1 METTRQARFGRP
13 CWQKRLIN
21 AVQSAAIV
29 LGLALVVALSAYGLM
44 GWSGMLAAFLTVAL
58 GATIAS
64 FLPPRL
70 VLYAYGA
77 RALSPRE
84 LRDLQAATRALAER
98 AGLLATPRI
107 WYLPNLA
114 PQALTVGIPSDA
126 AIMVS
131 RGLLALLTPREQAAV
146 MAHEIAHICNNDLRI
161 MALADAFSRVAGIFA
176 NAGILL
182 LLLNIPLTA
191 LEHDPVSW
199 MTIVL
204 LIVSPTIASLL
215 QLALSRTRE
224 FQADATAAELTG
236 DPEALVAAL
245 WKLEGAERNLWESM
259 FPGRRMPDLRLLR
272 THPLTRERVR
282 RLRGRGDRGSVHGP
296 LSGLSNRP

>member
-1 METTRQARFGRP
+1 MG
-13 CWQKRLIN
+13 KRLID
-21 AVQSAAIV
+21 ALQSAAIV

-70 VLYAYGA
+70 ILYAYGA
-77 RALSPRE
+77 RVLSPRE
-84 LRDLQAATRALAER
+84 LHDLQAAAGALSER

-107 WYLPNLA
+107 WYLSNPA
-114 PQALTVGIPSDA
+114 PQALTVGVPSNA

-131 RGLLALLTPREQAAV
+131 RGLLALLTPREQVAV
-146 MAHEIAHICNNDLRI
+146 IAHEIAHICNNDLRI

-191 LEHDPVSW
+191 LEHNPVSW

-224 FQADATAAELTG
+224 FQADATAAELMG

-245 WKLEGAERNLWESM
+245 WKLEGAERNLWESR
-259 FPGRRMPDLRLLR
+259 FPGRRMPDLRILR

-282 RLRGRGDRGSVHGP
+282 RLGDRGNRTSVRRP
-296 LSGLSNRP
+296 LSSLSNRQ